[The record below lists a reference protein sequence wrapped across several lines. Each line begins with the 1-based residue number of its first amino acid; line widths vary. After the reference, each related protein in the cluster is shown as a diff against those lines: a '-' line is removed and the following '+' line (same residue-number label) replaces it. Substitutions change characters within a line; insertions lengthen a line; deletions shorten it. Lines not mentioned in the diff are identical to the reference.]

1 VVSKVTPLGSEASN
15 FKKGGKSKMSEK
27 ISVEG
32 KEQEEKLDTSQA
44 KKPFTEPK
52 LTFIEPKL
60 TKHGDA
66 TKTTAQGF
74 FGPFSP

>member
-1 VVSKVTPLGSEASN
+1 MSDKTPPGQRDS
-15 FKKGGKSKMSEK
+15 
-27 ISVEG
+27 
-32 KEQEEKLDTSQA
+32 QEEKLDASQT

-66 TKTTAQGF
+66 TKVTAQNGF
-74 FGPFSP
+74 FGDFSTTR